1 MIISLVS
8 NVKRCSGIAIS
19 WRIGQSESA
28 GWNDDGLAKRMLPQ
42 IVLASQS
49 PARRKLLET
58 AGLKFDVRPSH
69 FDEDRIQ
76 SDNLAQL
83 VETLAL
89 KKAETVA
96 AQVTEPALVIGADSL
111 FTLEGEVYG
120 KPKDAAEAL
129 LRLHHMQGKMGEL
142 LTGHAL
148 IDTKR
153 SRQVSRVRTTAV
165 HLAPMNDAE
174 IRHYIATGEPMAC
187 AGNFALEGYGGVF
200 VDRVEGCHTN
210 VIGLSL
216 PLLRQMFAA
225 LDYDI
230 TDFW

>member
-1 MIISLVS
+1 
-8 NVKRCSGIAIS
+8 
-19 WRIGQSESA
+19 
-28 GWNDDGLAKRMLPQ
+28 MLPR

-58 AGLKFDVRPSH
+58 AGLEFDVRPSN
-69 FDEDRIQ
+69 FDEDSIH
-76 SDNLAQL
+76 SDDLAYM

-96 AQVTEPALVIGADSL
+96 AQYDSPALVIGADSL
-111 FTLEGEVYG
+111 FALDGEVYG

-129 LRLHHMQGKMGEL
+129 MRLHHMQGNMGEL

-148 IDTKR
+148 IDTAH
-153 SRQVSRVRTTAV
+153 SRHMSRVRSTAV
-165 HLAPMNDAE
+165 YLAPMTDAE

-216 PLLRQMFAA
+216 PLLRQMFAE
-225 LDYDI
+225 LGYDI

>member
-1 MIISLVS
+1 
-8 NVKRCSGIAIS
+8 
-19 WRIGQSESA
+19 
-28 GWNDDGLAKRMLPQ
+28 MLPR

-49 PARRKLLET
+49 PARRKLLEM
-58 AGLKFDVRPSH
+58 AGLSFDVQPSH
-69 FDEDRIQ
+69 FDEDSIH
-76 SDNLAQL
+76 SDNLAQM

-89 KKAETVA
+89 KKAEVVA
-96 AQVTEPALVIGADSL
+96 QQYEHPALIIGADSL

-148 IDTKR
+148 VDTAR
-153 SRQVSRVRTTAV
+153 SRQVSRVRSTYV
-165 HLAPMNDAE
+165 HLAPMTDAE
-174 IRHYIATGEPMAC
+174 IRHYIATGEPMVC

-200 VDRVEGCHTN
+200 VDRVDGCHTN

-216 PLLRQMFAA
+216 PLLRQMFAE